1 MDTQR
6 VRQKILDLAIR
17 GKLVEQDPADEP
29 ASELL
34 ARVCAEKL
42 AMVERGELKPKD
54 VKGDSVIFLGDD
66 NRHYEKVGDKEP
78 VDIEDELPFELPAG
92 WAWARVGVISLIGTG
107 ATPLKSR
114 LDYYENGTVPWITSS
129 SACKGVICEPDG
141 YITETALAETN
152 CTVYNPGAL
161 VVAMYG
167 EGKTRGSVSILG
179 IQAATNQACAVVQV
193 IQCAPKYVKACYE
206 QSYDSLRRRSKGGLQ
221 PNLNMG
227 IIKAFLI
234 PVPPLAEQH
243 RIVAALDEYLGLV
256 DSVEADEAAL
266 EELAA
271 KARAKVLDL
280 AIRGKL
286 VEQDPADEPAS
297 ELLAR
302 VHAEKLAM
310 VERGELKPKDVA
322 GDSVIWRG
330 EDNSYYEHPFGDK
343 SPQKLDGV
351 PFDLPKQWQWSRLG
365 FVSNY
370 GESPTATAG
379 NIPDDAWVLDLE
391 DIEKGTGEIIF
402 RSTKQDRPFT
412 SSKRSFRRGQL
423 LYSKLRPYLN
433 KVLVAPENGYCTS
446 EILPVNL
453 YGGISPYFIRAFLMS
468 EKFLSYANQCSY
480 GVKMPRLGTNDGR
493 RALVPIPPLKEQ
505 DRIAGAIDLLV
516 TAFDSL
522 TRL

>member
-1 MDTQR
+1 
-6 VRQKILDLAIR
+6 
-17 GKLVEQDPADEP
+17 
-29 ASELL
+29 
-34 ARVCAEKL
+34 
-42 AMVERGELKPKD
+42 
-54 VKGDSVIFLGDD
+54 
-66 NRHYEKVGDKEP
+66 
-78 VDIEDELPFELPAG
+78 
-92 WAWARVGVISLIGTG
+92 
-107 ATPLKSR
+107 
-114 LDYYENGTVPWITSS
+114 
-129 SACKGVICEPDG
+129 
-141 YITETALAETN
+141 
-152 CTVYNPGAL
+152 
-161 VVAMYG
+161 MYG

-330 EDNSYYEHPFGDK
+330 EDNSYYEKIDGSDTVCIDDELPHPLPDGWCWTRLTAPFMFNPKNDANDDDNCSFAPMTAIDGGYASHVNYEDRLWSDVKKGFTHFADGDIAFAKISPCFENRK
-343 SPQKLDGV
+343 SFCAAGLANGIGAGTTELFVLRPLRISLD
-351 PFDLPKQWQWSRLG
+351 PK
-365 FVSNY
+365 Y
-370 GESPTATAG
+370 
-379 NIPDDAWVLDLE
+379 VLLYLKSGMF
-391 DIEKGTGEIIF
+391 IEKAAQSFKGTVGQQRVKSDYV
-402 RSTKQDRPFT
+402 RSA
-412 SSKRSFRRGQL
+412 L
-423 LYSKLRPYLN
+423 
-433 KVLVAPENGYCTS
+433 
-446 EILPVNL
+446 LPVPPSGEQL
-453 YGGISPYFIRAFLMS
+453 RIVQAV
-468 EKFLSYANQCSY
+468 EEHLSALDFQ
-480 GVKMPRLGTNDGR
+480 LG
-493 RALVPIPPLKEQ
+493 
-505 DRIAGAIDLLV
+505 
-516 TAFDSL
+516 
-522 TRL
+522 